1 MRQVLYQIPGT
12 PIKIFGFGV
21 MLCLAFFAAIGL
33 AGRRARKNGIAPEV
47 VYDLALWF
55 LVGGIVGARALY
67 VWEYWGD
74 GVGSFTEIFK
84 IWEGGIVFY
93 GGMIGATV
101 GSLAFWAIKK
111 FPLRPMMDVVAP
123 PVALGL
129 ALGRLGCFLNGC
141 CYGDQCELPWAVAFP
156 PGSPPWW
163 EAALDP
169 SGAPA
174 PGYHADLLEAVR
186 RHETPPGTP
195 WSPRV
200 HPTQIYST
208 IDALILLGLMLAYD
222 PLRRRSGV
230 LLAIFL
236 TTYPITRALI
246 EQLRGDEPA
255 FFAGMTISQNVSLAT
270 FFVGLGLWAYLLS
283 RPPDLAGP
291 LADSV
296 QPTP

>member
-1 MRQVLYQIPGT
+1 MRQVLFEVPGT
-12 PIKIFGFGV
+12 PIRIFGFGV

-33 AGRRARKNGIAPEV
+33 AGRRARKVGIAPEI

-55 LVGGIVGARALY
+55 LIGGIVGARALY

-74 GVGSFTEIFK
+74 RVRGFADIFK

-101 GSLAFWAIKK
+101 GSLAFWAVRR

-141 CYGDQCELPWAVAFP
+141 CYGDECDLPWAVAFP
-156 PGSPPWW
+156 PGSPPWSA
-163 EAALDP
+163 AALDP
-169 SGAPA
+169 SGEPA
-174 PGYHADLLEAVR
+174 PGYSRAIIEAVR
-186 RHETPPGTP
+186 LGEIPPNTP

-208 IDALILLGLMLAYD
+208 IDGLILLALMLAYD
-222 PLRRRSGV
+222 PLRKRSGV

-270 FFVGLGLWAYLLS
+270 FLVGLALWAYLIS
-283 RPPDLAGP
+283 RPPDLIPEASVNAG
-291 LADSV
+291 
-296 QPTP
+296 